1 MQPTSDSL
9 HVHQGKIMKNE
20 NTETTQEDAT
30 DKSTVSGRVQ
40 RLVSFN
46 FYDGGF
52 WVRLFGVGVSVVNK
66 ERHLPLFSERNGHRK
81 ILRLGKCGF
90 EFIS

>member
-1 MQPTSDSL
+1 M
-9 HVHQGKIMKNE
+9 
-20 NTETTQEDAT
+20 NTNKTEEKPD
-30 DKSTVSGRVQ
+30 TVADSGRVQ

-52 WVRLFGVGVSVVNK
+52 WVRLFGVGISVVNK

-81 ILRLGKCGF
+81 ILRLGKWGF
-90 EFIS
+90 EFISERQRLGAAKPLPTPTCSQ